1 MRKLHCLLM
10 GNLLPVGHRLLS
22 HLRSHIPNA
31 FILMDSISGNADSY
45 RIFPIKAAQTNL
57 LLLQRATHK
66 KINNALPG
74 EFRMFSGGLV
84 KVCVTQC

>member
-22 HLRSHIPNA
+22 HFRLHIPNA
-31 FILMDSISGNADSY
+31 SIL
-45 RIFPIKAAQTNL
+45 IK
-57 LLLQRATHK
+57 THK
-66 KINNALPG
+66 KIKNALPG
-74 EFRMFSGGLV
+74 ELRMFSGSLA